1 MKKLFFIW
9 LPFLFVLSLILFLS
23 TRAKPI
29 PVDLSFS
36 LNFMHPLEFFVL
48 GFLLIRLF
56 YSYNIKHYFLVSLC
70 LIVVIACFDEL
81 IQSFTPGRVASL
93 KDIFLDFIGGFL
105 NIIFIKLK
113 WFLEVCNTQNN
124 NS

>member
-9 LPFLFVLSLILFLS
+9 LPFIFVLSLILFLS

-29 PVDLSFS
+29 PIDLSFS

-56 YSYNIKHYFLVSLC
+56 YSYNIKHYFLVSLF
-70 LIVVIACFDEL
+70 LVIVIACFDEL
-81 IQSFTPGRVASL
+81 IQSFTPGRVASF
-93 KDIFLDFIGGFL
+93 KDIFLDFIGGFA
-105 NIIFIKLK
+105 NIIFIKFK
-113 WFLEVCNTQNN
+113 WFLEVCNTKNN

>member
-9 LPFLFVLSLILFLS
+9 LPFLFVLVLILFLS

-36 LNFMHPLEFFVL
+36 LNFMHPLEYFVL

-56 YSYNIKHYFLVSLC
+56 YSYDIKHYFLVSLF
-70 LIVVIACFDEL
+70 LVIVIACFDEL